1 MNEFDQYYRAMMAQ
15 FNAEDEEEP
24 CLSTIR
30 RDALRNKVKVPYG
43 GTYKQGKNG
52 RGIGI
57 PRGSTSKEDR
67 VGQLHVL
74 KPGQKLVIG
83 KDGKG
88 QVTCQNKMPQKEE
101 TKKPMKKLSDLA

>member
-1 MNEFDQYYRAMMAQ
+1 MTEFVQYYRAMMAQ
-15 FNAEDEEEP
+15 FNAEEEEES

-30 RDALRNKVKVPYG
+30 RDALGNKVKVPYA

-57 PRGSTSKEDR
+57 PKGSTSKGDN

-74 KPGQKLVIG
+74 KPGQKLTIG
-83 KDGKG
+83 KSGKG
-88 QVTCQNKMPQKEE
+88 QVTCQNKTPQKQEG
-101 TKKPMKKLSDLA
+101 KKTVKKFSDLA